1 MTVSFS
7 QVVLSIHP
15 AAQVTAEEVGRV
27 WDVLNP
33 AGDSHITFPQFVEGM
48 LKLKEMPELKNIV
61 PMDVPNRFEL
71 LSLLIDSPIS
81 EDKQKLIFD
90 KLTWLEK
97 AGIRM
102 LEGMSQPMDRAA
114 VHKTLQQACAGKLH
128 YLTDEQRRKVNVT
141 HWWCVAQ
148 ALFIGSFF
156 TLWPGL
162 LEVRISD
169 CSQSNIHTNLK
180 SGPELPRGDVRDGWC
195 L

>member
-1 MTVSFS
+1 
-7 QVVLSIHP
+7 VLSIHP

-48 LKLKEMPELKNIV
+48 LRLKEMPELKNIV

-114 VHKTLQQACAGKLH
+114 VHKTLQ
-128 YLTDEQRRKVNVT
+128 
-141 HWWCVAQ
+141 
-148 ALFIGSFF
+148 
-156 TLWPGL
+156 
-162 LEVRISD
+162 VRISD
-169 CSQSNIHTNLK
+169 CTQSNLHTNLK
-180 SGPELPRGDVRDGWC
+180 SGPRAASLRRQAALLDRRAAPQSQRYPLVVCSPSALHRIVLHTVARLARELPRGDVRDGWC